1 MERDQGGDQRHE
13 QDALQ
18 TLLRQTRQ
26 EAGLRQ
32 RDLAALLGVPQSF
45 VSKVE
50 TGERRLDV
58 LELRRVCRALG
69 LPLAAFVARLEEALV
84 GSGGTRDAG
93 SKPTR

>member
-1 MERDQGGDQRHE
+1 MDRGRAGDQRYE
-13 QDALQ
+13 QDTLQ
-18 TLLRQTRQ
+18 ALLREVRR

-32 RDLAALLGVPQSF
+32 QDVAVRLGVPQSF

-84 GSGGTRDAG
+84 RE
-93 SKPTR
+93 P